1 MGKYQQNLRAKVV
14 KEAQTK
20 LSVHREKGTDTSMS
34 VFEVAQ
40 LMDKIRWSKSH
51 QEEEHSIFFAV
62 SMN

>member
-1 MGKYQQNLRAKVV
+1 MV
-14 KEAQTK
+14 KEAQLK
-20 LSVHREKGTDTSMS
+20 LSVHREKGTGTSMS